1 MIRNGPGPRRGST
14 AQSNR
19 THPNRI
25 TPQEHSLFK
34 ASGNKKSHPV
44 RRKLALLSAIGLGM
58 ASVPLALAAPAQ
70 ASVTNYACS
79 VTPLKPIFA
88 GHNSSGVKLVDYRI
102 QVRCYSDRY
111 VNITQERWEED
122 DWPNGDDHLGTSY
135 FSRHLNYASGYV
147 TISNIRTLVD
157 GEIGN
162 EEVYQK
168 IRWQE
173 GSNGVW
179 SPYTGWKY
187 SASTSMSN

>member
-1 MIRNGPGPRRGST
+1 M
-14 AQSNR
+14 
-19 THPNRI
+19 
-25 TPQEHSLFK
+25 FK
-34 ASGNKKSHPV
+34 ASDNKKSNPL
-44 RRKLALLSAIGLGM
+44 RRKLAVLSVIGLGM
-58 ASVPLALAAPAQ
+58 ASVPVALAAPAQ

-88 GHNSSGVKLVDYRI
+88 GFNSSGVKLVDYRI

-157 GEIGN
+157 GDIGN